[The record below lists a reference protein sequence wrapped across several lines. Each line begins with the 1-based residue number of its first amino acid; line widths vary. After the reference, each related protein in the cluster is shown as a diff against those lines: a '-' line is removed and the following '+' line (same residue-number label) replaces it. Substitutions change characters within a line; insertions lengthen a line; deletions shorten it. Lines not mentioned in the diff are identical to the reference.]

1 MRNVASFGSPFRVQR
16 SSSCA
21 LFRQRRRTFPPSMR
35 RSPSTFA
42 QVLTAGL
49 LAAAVAVAALT
60 AHKGNW
66 DLETAGMLLVF
77 AVASDQMAMR
87 IRSSRV
93 QVSGSFLAI
102 VVAVVLLGGTPAV
115 LIALLTI
122 TIGGLRGR
130 EARRF
135 LLPNL
140 ANYAAF
146 PVIAG
151 LVFA

>member
-1 MRNVASFGSPFRVQR
+1 
-16 SSSCA
+16 
-21 LFRQRRRTFPPSMR
+21 MR

-77 AVASDQMAMR
+77 AVASDQMSMR
-87 IRSSRV
+87 IRSSAV
-93 QVSGSFLAI
+93 KVSGSFLAI
-102 VVAVVLLGGTPAV
+102 VVAVVLLGGTPPAV
-115 LIALLTI
+115 IALLAVLAGPAR
-122 TIGGLRGR
+122 GGRDGF
-130 EARRF
+130 RF

-140 ANYAAF
+140 AIYAAS
-146 PVIAG
+146 PVAAALLFSAATQDWG
-151 LVFA
+151 